1 MAGIFDEFADTMNPW
16 ARSPPRSPAVVHA
29 PGSTGPEYDDW
40 DEYDGSLE
48 GISSV
53 EVPQNHPIRRSSAA
67 TLSDGTCPT
76 IKITLPDQGLVLS
89 NEDPAKLLPVEVFQ
103 QVLENIAYP
112 EIVVLQRV
120 SRTWYAFVNEYIT
133 LSPALA
139 FRYLDFEKYEV
150 DRVSGEYLL
159 SCIVKSKG
167 SVRQISLPITASD
180 DKYGSILRSSLIFQ
194 HSSSE
199 LVTYNIGA
207 EYYGTVASA
216 LVWGPDPQ
224 SLIRQAGPFLQ
235 RLNRVQI
242 DDGFASSL
250 CDWRNFGDDTASIM
264 SRLEELHISMRTLP
278 RFFEFLGSL
287 PLRLWFPK
295 LDILECHFDKHSRTM
310 DNQQVWPD
318 MSSVCFSTNFAAL
331 PSLRVFKLGG
341 VPDDIT
347 KLCPMDQQCLDLAI
361 RWMPNLEI
369 FSCRGICIMGRGSY
383 GYIIR
388 RSDFRWNTKLLEF
401 DFSYSNT
408 TRMPAIMSTCKKLAL
423 RNAGVIPR
431 TLHYIFGQPV
441 GYMADPFDMRNSMIR
456 EELRHFR
463 DDTYDNDGM
472 ALISDEYGSLE
483 ELDLSGPQSGL
494 TNGRLADT
502 LARCNGDKLRKI
514 SLQGCTGLDYDR
526 CVLGEV
532 KLMLPNLIYQII
544 SMLPRLTV
552 LKVGRNETFSDGGL
566 RAIEQLHEL
575 QYLDIA
581 QTSISEFGMTRFI
594 KLVKATNPKLETA
607 VLTGC
612 LGICEQTIQMVMGLG
627 IRTTRELEEKLF

>member
-1 MAGIFDEFADTMNPW
+1 MAGIFDEFADTINPW
-16 ARSPPRSPAVVHA
+16 ARSPPLCSAMAHA
-29 PGSTGPEYDDW
+29 PSSVDRDYDDW

-48 GISSV
+48 V
-53 EVPQNHPIRRSSAA
+53 NAAEMPPHHPVRRSSVT
-67 TLSDGTCPT
+67 TLTDGACPT
-76 IKITLPDQGLVLS
+76 IKITLPDQRLVLS
-89 NEDPAKLLPVEVFQ
+89 NEDPANQLPAEVFQ

-112 EIVVLQRV
+112 EILVLQRV

-133 LSPALA
+133 LYPALA
-139 FRYLDFEKYEV
+139 FRYLDFEDYEL

-167 SVRQISLPITASD
+167 SVRKIALPISASD
-180 DKYGSILRSSLIFQ
+180 DKYSSILRSSLIFQ

-207 EYYGTVASA
+207 EYYGTVATA

-235 RLNRVQI
+235 HLNRVHV

-250 CDWRNFGDDTASIM
+250 SDWRNFGNDTASVF

-295 LDILECHFDKHSRTM
+295 LDILECRFDKYARTM
-310 DNQQVWPD
+310 QNQQIWPD
-318 MSSVCFSTNFAAL
+318 MTSVCFSTNFVAL

-347 KLCPMDQQCLDLAI
+347 RLCPMDQQCLDLAI
-361 RWMPNLEI
+361 RWMPNLET
-369 FSCRGICIMGRGSY
+369 FSCRGICVMGRGSY

-388 RSDFRWNTKLLEF
+388 RSDFRWNKKLLEF

-423 RNAGVIPR
+423 RNAGVVPR

-441 GYMADPFDMRNSMIR
+441 AYMADPVDMRNSMMR
-456 EELRHFR
+456 EELRHIPE
-463 DDTYDNDGM
+463 YDNDGM

-483 ELDLSGPQSGL
+483 QLDLSGPQSGL
-494 TNGRLADT
+494 TNDRLADT

-514 SLQGCTGLDYDR
+514 SLQGCTGLYYDR

-544 SMLPRLTV
+544 SMLPHLTV
-552 LKVGRNETFSDGGL
+552 LKVGMNETFSDGGL

-575 QYLDIA
+575 EYLDIA
-581 QTSISEFGMTRFI
+581 ETPISEFGMTRFI
-594 KLVKATNPKLETA
+594 KLVKATNPKLETV

-627 IRTTRELEEKLF
+627 IRTAGELEERLF